1 GGQTPLNLTMALH
14 KAGVPILG
22 TQAASIDMAESR
34 ERFGALLKRIKVPAP
49 AYGIAKTVRDSL
61 RLAHKIGYPVM
72 VRPSYVLGG
81 RAMVACYDDD
91 SLKEYMQKA
100 IAASSHPA
108 ILIDRFLSDAT
119 EVDVDAI
126 CDGKD
131 VFIGGIMEHIE
142 EAGIHSG
149 DSACTL
155 PTHSLTPDHLARI
168 TDYTRRMA
176 LGLKTVGLINIQYAI
191 KDNVVYVLEA
201 NPRASRTTPFVSK
214 ATALPLA
221 KIAARVMTGTPLKRL
236 IPKELWKTMTPSL
249 PYTATKEVVLPFLK
263 FRGVDPTLGPEMK
276 STGEVMGID
285 SDFPRS
291 FIKSQAATGMAL
303 PTSGAVFISVRD
315 EDKPDILPI
324 AAALRQLGFTI
335 HATKNTHHFFERHGI
350 ETKKVFKLGE
360 GKPDVVDLLKQRNLS
375 LVINTP
381 SGKRSRSDGYSI
393 RRTALELNIPA
404 ITNIHSCQAA
414 IHGIAVLREAPMGV
428 RSLQEHHARLSYKP
442 VSN

>member
-1 GGQTPLNLTMALH
+1 MMEVVYDDASLT
-14 KAGVPILG
+14 
-22 TQAASIDMAESR
+22 D
-34 ERFGALLKRIKVPAP
+34 
-49 AYGIAKTVRDSL
+49 
-61 RLAHKIGYPVM
+61 
-72 VRPSYVLGG
+72 YVG
-81 RAMVACYDDD
+81 RALKAATHP
-91 SLKEYMQKA
+91 SL
-100 IAASSHPA
+100 
-108 ILIDRFLSDAT
+108 LVDRFLADAT

-131 VFIGGIMEHIE
+131 VWVAGIMEHIE

-155 PTHSLTPDHLARI
+155 PTHSLTPDQLSRI
-168 TDYTRRMA
+168 SDYTRRMA
-176 LGLKTVGLINIQYAI
+176 LGLKTVGLINIQYAV

-221 KIAARVMTGTPLKRL
+221 KIAARVMTGTRLKRL
-236 IPKELWKTMTPSL
+236 IPKELWAAMTPAL
-249 PYTATKEVVLPFLK
+249 PYTATKEVVLPFVK

-291 FIKSQAATGMAL
+291 FIKSQAASGMSL

-350 ETKKVFKLGE
+350 ETKRVFKLGE
-360 GKPDVVDLLKQRNLS
+360 GKPDVLDLLKQRNLS

-428 RSLQEHHARLSYKP
+428 RSLQEHHERLAYKP
-442 VSN
+442 VVN